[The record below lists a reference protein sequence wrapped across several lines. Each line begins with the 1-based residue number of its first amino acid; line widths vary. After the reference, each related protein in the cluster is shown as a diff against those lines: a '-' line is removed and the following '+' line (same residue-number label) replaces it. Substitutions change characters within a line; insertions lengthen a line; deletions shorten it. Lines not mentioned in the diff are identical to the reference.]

1 MASKT
6 RSLRWNRRSLR
17 ARSFLL
23 IAIIG
28 MVFGSVAGCAPD
40 PESGEVATPLEAPF
54 PNIVVILADDMGY
67 GDIGAYNPDSKIPTP
82 NLNRLAAEGM
92 RFTDAHSASA
102 VCSGSRYALVTGR
115 YSWRTWLKSG
125 VLFPPDDR
133 PLVDPERLTIAG
145 MLGELG
151 YHTAV
156 VGKWHLGLEWG
167 LDESGAVDF
176 NEPLRYGPN
185 DVGFD
190 ESFIIAGSLDMIPY
204 AFYRD
209 HRPTAA
215 LTNRQEPLTFPRF
228 IRAGPRAED
237 FDPRNVLDRITREA
251 VSFIENSATDDA
263 PFFLYVPLTAPHKPV
278 WPAERFEGA
287 TALGPYGDF
296 VHQTDWTVGEVL
308 SALDRTGTASE
319 TLVVFASDNGSYM
332 FRRRE
337 GEPDHLD
344 DNTVQGYRPDVH
356 APNYI
361 WRGTK
366 ADIWEAG
373 HRVPFIVRWPGMVEP
388 GSLGEPTIG
397 LTDLM
402 ATAAE
407 ITGYALPDDAAEDS
421 FSLLPLLTGGE
432 WTTPRAPIVHHS
444 SRGMF
449 ALRDGG
455 WKMVFGNGSGGR
467 EQPPGEPFQGPYFL
481 FDLVDDPEESRN
493 VIDQNP
499 DVAARLTEA
508 LATIRAD
515 GRSR

>member
-1 MASKT
+1 MALKT
-6 RSLRWNRRSLR
+6 GSSRWNRRTLR
-17 ARSFLL
+17 ARSVLL
-23 IAIIG
+23 MAVIG
-28 MVFGSVAGCAPD
+28 IVSGGAAGCAPGPASD
-40 PESGEVATPLEAPF
+40 EIATPAPS
-54 PNIVVILADDMGY
+54 PNIVLILADDMGY
-67 GDIGAYNPDSKIPTP
+67 WDVRAYNPDSRIPTP
-82 NLNRLAAEGM
+82 NLDRLADEGM
-92 RFTDAHSASA
+92 RFTDAHSASS
-102 VCSGSRYALVTGR
+102 VCSGSRYALLTGR
-115 YSWRTWLKSG
+115 YSWRTWMKSG

-133 PLVDPERLTIAG
+133 PLVDAERLTIAG

-151 YHTAV
+151 YRTAV
-156 VGKWHLGLEWG
+156 VGKWHLGIEWG
-167 LDESGAVDF
+167 LDESGEVDF
-176 NEPLRYGPN
+176 NEPLQYGPN

-209 HRPTAA
+209 HQPTAA

-237 FDPRNVLDRITREA
+237 FDARDVLDHITREA
-251 VSFIENSATDDA
+251 VSFIESSAADGA
-263 PFFLYVPLTAPHKPV
+263 PFFLYFPLTAPHKPV

-319 TLVVFASDNGSYM
+319 TLVVFASDNGSFMY
-332 FRRRE
+332 RRPE
-337 GEPDHLD
+337 DEPDHLD
-344 DNTVQGYRPDVH
+344 DNTVQGYHADDH

-373 HRVPFIVRWPGMVEP
+373 HRVPFIARWPGMVEP

-402 ATAAE
+402 ATVAE
-407 ITGYALPDDAAEDS
+407 ITAYALPDDAAEDS
-421 FSLLPLLTGGE
+421 FSLLPLLTGGQ
-432 WTTPRAPIVHHS
+432 WTTPRAPVIHHS

-449 ALRDGG
+449 GLRDGD

-467 EQPPGEPFQGPYFL
+467 ERPLGEPFQEPYFL
-481 FDLVDDPEESRN
+481 FDLVADPAETRN
-493 VIDQNP
+493 MIDQNP
-499 DVAARLTEA
+499 DVAARMTEA
-508 LATIRAD
+508 LATIRSG